1 MCFFQVSSRPKGVRD
16 AKWSWTVLSIVVSN
30 ESFPVVYIVMFV
42 SSEVAMCMGMR
53 FPWEWDSDGNGNC
66 ISMSVGMW
74 TGTSHDVSAG
84 TDGVPNNSHKSQC
97 ANYTLCALFTAF
109 RRPVMWAWCV
119 CFLVEYWAVVI
130 MQESFDLLRILFQ
143 LIPSVL
149 TLFSRS
155 TLPVLMCTVIFAW
168 MGMEMGGNVSWEN
181 ENGNG
186 NEVLSWERVGM
197 GMGMTSWEWEWS
209 AVMGTGGNGNGNGN
223 DLLVIGGIGN
233 SKSHSRTPLFWSN
246 PMLFYKI

>member
-1 MCFFQVSSRPKGVRD
+1 MDIHIDKNECNVDSTKSSSIADKPRERVCATCNVFLSSRPKGVRD

-109 RRPVMWAWCV
+109 TQASDVSVMCLLSCWVLGSSNNARKLRLTENTV
-119 CFLVEYWAVVI
+119 STHSIRTNTIFTFYI
-130 MQESFDLLRILFQ
+130 TSF
-143 LIPSVL
+143 
-149 TLFSRS
+149 
-155 TLPVLMCTVIFAW
+155 
-168 MGMEMGGNVSWEN
+168 NVYGDFRMDG
-181 ENGNG
+181 NGNG
-186 NEVLSWERVGM
+186 RECVM
-197 GMGMTSWEWEWS
+197 GKWEWEWS

-223 DLLVIGGIGN
+223 DLMGMGMKCCHGN
-233 SKSHSRTPLFWSN
+233 GWEWEWEW
-246 PMLFYKI
+246 